1 MSLLNLDAVEAA
13 PLHEEPF
20 TYFVAQGFVGSDAK
34 ADLGADFPRISQAGL
49 FPMSI
54 LECGPSF
61 DALVAELQGPRL
73 ASALGRKLGVAL
85 EGLPTLVTVRGRCRQ
100 RDGKIHT
107 DSTWKVVSALLYLN
121 DGWERDGGRLRLLR
135 SDDLED
141 VATEVPPDWGTLL
154 AFKRCDRSFHGHKP
168 YEGQRRVIQINWCT
182 SQAEIDREISR
193 HRRSAQVKR
202 FFAFAGSKD
211 YEA

>member
-1 MSLLNLDAVEAA
+1 MSLLNLEAVERA

-20 TYFVAQGFVGSDAK
+20 TYFVAPGFVGGDEK
-34 ADLGADFPRISQAGL
+34 AALGGDFPKIAQAGL
-49 FPMSI
+49 FPVGI
-54 LECGPSF
+54 LEYGPSF
-61 DALVAELQGPRL
+61 GALVAELQGPRL
-73 ASALGRKLGVAL
+73 ASALSEKLEVAI
-85 EGLPTLVTVRGRCRQ
+85 EGLPTLVTVRGRCRA

-121 DGWERDGGRLRLLR
+121 DGWETDGGRLRLLR

-141 VATEVPPDWGTLL
+141 VATEVSPDWGTLL
-154 AFKRCDRSFHGHKP
+154 AFKGCDRSFHGHKP
-168 YEGQRRVIQINWCT
+168 FEGERRVIQINWCT

-211 YEA
+211 Y